1 MIRGSEFLEHS
12 KTLGEEIE
20 AAYRIVME
28 LQQRNLLKVKIDRRV
43 KDLPLIIWELKC
55 TEDT

>member
-12 KTLGEEIE
+12 ETLGEEIE

-28 LQQRNLLKVKIDRRV
+28 LQKRNLLKVKIDRRA
-43 KDLPLIIWELKC
+43 KDPLIIWELKC